1 MDIEKI
7 VTIAVSIGGA
17 LWGIY
22 KGIIALQNRR
32 KKQLINARNQGKA
45 EAEEEIIDEQRYKE
59 LLDKIANLQIEI
71 ERVSNDYQI
80 EFKSFEEKLM
90 NVASRII
97 DAKLIQEFIERN
109 TKYYAEIE
117 VLKSEIR
124 NLKDY
129 VYKSN
134 RINYD

>member
-7 VTIAVSIGGA
+7 VTIAVSVGGA
-17 LWGIY
+17 FWGIY
-22 KGIIALQNRR
+22 KGIVALQNRR
-32 KKQLINARNQGKA
+32 KKQLINARTQGKA
-45 EAEEEIIDEQRYKE
+45 DAEEEIIDEQRYKE

-124 NLKDY
+124 NLKEF

>member
-134 RINYD
+134 RNN